1 MARIVDIGFLD
12 EDDPIFT
19 EGITVFSL
27 RRNPQTLDEVMG
39 AANCHEVG
47 ATKRTEPDSAKD
59 EFLTSTRKRRPKGQ

>member
-27 RRNPQTLDEVMG
+27 RRHKPPYCKKTPADV
-39 AANCHEVG
+39 C
-47 ATKRTEPDSAKD
+47 PDAGSALIQQAED
-59 EFLTSTRKRRPKGQ
+59 DPSLRKEKED